1 MTIQTLLFIFFA
13 FLVSVILATY
23 QYAYKTKFTTKAK
36 WIYGSLRFITFF
48 SFFILLINPKFKT
61 NSYFSVKPS
70 LPVLI
75 DNSESINEFNQGNK
89 VIALIKT
96 ISENRIL
103 NDKFDVEYYTFGTEL
118 KLMDSLIFDE
128 KTTNIYDAL
137 NLTNSIYKQEI
148 APTLF
153 VTDGNQ
159 TLGSDYE
166 YIASQFKNPIYP
178 IIVGDSIKYSD
189 LKIES
194 IFSNRYTFLK
204 NQFPVEL
211 TIVYQGTSPVKSNLE
226 IKRGSTLVH
235 RQSLTFSETDNAKI
249 IQVILP
255 SSEIGLQKYSA
266 QIYPLTNEKNTQ
278 NNTKE
283 FAVEVIDQST
293 NILLVSDI
301 KHPDV
306 GVIKK
311 SIESNEQRI
320 VTINTPDEA
329 LKNLIDSQLIVLY
342 QPNRNFSALF
352 QEIKKLNK
360 NTFTF
365 TGLQT
370 DWSFLN
376 SNQINFN
383 KEITNQKE
391 LSVGDLNANFSYFL
405 TEDIGFLDFRPLNT
419 FFGTLTILNKSESL
433 LDQYIN
439 GYRTES
445 PLLAIIESNL
455 RREAIWDGEGLWKWR
470 AQSFIE
476 SQDHRKFDLFMG
488 NIIQYLA
495 SNKKRSRLE
504 LNFKNIYYNNN
515 SIKISAQFF
524 DKNFVFNPNANISI
538 TIKNIETKESFISPL
553 ILKENYYEIDLS
565 TMEAGDYSFSVILED
580 DVKLTRTGT
589 FTIFDYHI
597 EQQFL
602 NADVTKLTRLATNT
616 NGDVSF
622 LSDSYKVL
630 EDLANN
636 DSFKQIQKK
645 SEIIKPLIEFKYILM
660 LIIISLSLE
669 WLMRKYNGLT

>member
-1 MTIQTLLFIFFA
+1 MNIQTLFFIFFA
-13 FLVSVILATY
+13 FLISIILATY
-23 QYAYKTKFTTKAK
+23 QYAYKTKFTTKTK

-48 SFFILLINPKFKT
+48 SFLILLINPKFKT
-61 NSYFSVKPS
+61 NTYSIVKPS

-75 DNSESINEFNQGNK
+75 DNSKSINEFNQGNK

-96 ISENRIL
+96 IRENSTL
-103 NDKFDVEYYTFGTEL
+103 NNKFDVEYYTFGSEL
-118 KLMDSLIFDE
+118 KIMDSLTFDE
-128 KTTNIYDAL
+128 KTTNIFDAL
-137 NLTNSIYKQEI
+137 NLTNSVYNQEI
-148 APTLF
+148 APTLL

-204 NQFPVEL
+204 NKFPVEL

-226 IKRGSTLVH
+226 IKRGSTVVH
-235 RQSLTFSETDNAKI
+235 RQSLSFSENDNAKI

-266 QIYPLTNEKNTQ
+266 QIYPLINEKNIQ

-301 KHPDV
+301 IHPDV

-311 SIESNEQRI
+311 SIESNKQRN

-329 LKNLIDSQLIVLY
+329 LKNLIDSQLIILY

-352 QEIKKLNK
+352 QEIKKFNK
-360 NTFTF
+360 NTITF

-370 DWSFLN
+370 DWGFLN
-376 SNQINFN
+376 NNQINFI
-383 KEITNQKE
+383 KEITNQEE
-391 LSVGDLNANFSYFL
+391 LSQGDLNSNFSYFL

-419 FFGTLTILNKSESL
+419 FFGTLTILNKSEFL
-433 LDQYIN
+433 LDQFIN
-439 GYRTES
+439 GYFTES
-445 PLLAIIESNL
+445 PLLAIIESDL

-470 AQSFIE
+470 AQSYIE
-476 SQDHRKFDLFMG
+476 SQDHRKFDLFME
-488 NIIQYLA
+488 NIIQYL
-495 SNKKRSRLE
+495 SSYGKRSRLE
-504 LNFKNIYYNNN
+504 LNFKNIYYNHN

-538 TIKNIETKESFISPL
+538 RIKNMETKELFISPL
-553 ILKENYYEIDLS
+553 ILKKNYYEIDLS
-565 TMEAGDYSFSVILED
+565 TMNAGDYSFNVTLED

-589 FTIFDYHI
+589 FTIIDYNI

-616 NGDVSF
+616 NGNISL

-630 EDLANN
+630 ENLANN
-636 DSFKQIQKK
+636 YNFKQIQKE